1 MKSAVLIV
9 NWNSG
14 TRLKHC
20 LESLSPTPATVVV
33 DNASADDSLQL
44 ARDSQ
49 IPATYI
55 ENRYN
60 RGLAAAINQGIAETS
75 TPYILLL
82 NPDVRVTS
90 GAAEILEQVLDQ
102 HPRAGAVGGYVN
114 EKYLPRAIATPW
126 AIIRENCGFPFP
138 PIHAVGEQEV
148 GQAAAAALLVRREA
162 FDEIGGFDDQ
172 FFPAWYEDVD
182 FCARL
187 HAARWEVRFAPKA
200 RFIHEG
206 GYSAQALGPSE
217 FAAAYYRNQVR
228 YVNKHFGAGAGL
240 VRLSIAAGM
249 AARRIVAPSRAPAC
263 SRVIAGAL
271 WEW

>member
-1 MKSAVLIV
+1 VKSAVLIV

-14 TRLKHC
+14 KRLKHC
-20 LESLSPTPATVVV
+20 LESLPPTPATIVI
-33 DNASADDSLQL
+33 DNASADDSLKF
-44 ARDSQ
+44 ARESEV
-49 IPATYI
+49 PATYI
-55 ENRYN
+55 ENRAN
-60 RGLAAAINQGIAETS
+60 VGLAAAINQGFKETS
-75 TPYILLL
+75 TPYVLLL

-90 GAAEILEQVLDQ
+90 GAPDFLEKVLDE
-102 HPRAGAVGGYVN
+102 HSRAGAVGGYVN

-126 AIIRENCGFPFP
+126 SIIRENCGFPFP
-138 PIHAVGEQEV
+138 PIQTNGEQEV

-172 FFPAWYEDVD
+172 FHPAWYEDVD

-187 HAARWEVRFAPKA
+187 HAARWEVRFAREA
-200 RFIHEG
+200 RFVHEG
-206 GYSAQALGPSE
+206 GYSVQALGPTE
-217 FAAAYYRNQVR
+217 FATAYYRNQIR

-249 AARRIVAPSRAPAC
+249 AARRIIAPSRSPSC